1 MILLFIIDA
10 SKKGID
16 DAEVLGV
23 LHSLYLMTFNPLGRQ
38 AIITVFG
45 MENYLQVLFPF
56 IDFTGTM
63 SLFITFSILISLT

>member
-1 MILLFIIDA
+1 MILLFITDA

-23 LHSLYLMTFNPLGRQ
+23 LHSLYLMTFNPLGQQ
-38 AIITVFG
+38 AIIAVFG
-45 MENYLQVLFPF
+45 MENYLQVLLPF
-56 IDFTGTM
+56 IEFTGTM